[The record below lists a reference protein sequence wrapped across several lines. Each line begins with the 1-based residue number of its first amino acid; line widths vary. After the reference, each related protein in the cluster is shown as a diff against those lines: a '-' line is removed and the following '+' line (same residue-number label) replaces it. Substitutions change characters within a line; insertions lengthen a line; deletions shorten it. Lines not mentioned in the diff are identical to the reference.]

1 MSDWP
6 VRLVFALRWKDF
18 ISLAIEKGK
27 ENLQEVFDR
36 VKWLIL
42 AVEYLKGLQGR
53 SIRHQNVCV
62 CSCMSCFFTVVIPTA
77 LDKNG
82 ALIIY
87 HTLVILFPINTSI
100 ESYSSQVR
108 VYHPKS
114 PITMPCVR
122 VKYFHCS
129 QFSAVRVRV
138 KMAANVFRK
147 TIRINASVLRAT
159 VVHTASK
166 KPRQVK
172 VVRILL
178 SFHTIV
184 KKHRTKWI
192 IIIITIIIAKWN
204 RRNFYLVYKTY
215 GFS

>member
-18 ISLAIEKGK
+18 TSLAIEKGK

-42 AVEYLKGLQGR
+42 AVEYLKGFQGR

-82 ALIIY
+82 ALIVY

-100 ESYSSQVR
+100 ESYSSQVLNLQ
-108 VYHPKS
+108 S
-114 PITMPCVR
+114 LC
-122 VKYFHCS
+122 
-129 QFSAVRVRV
+129 
-138 KMAANVFRK
+138 
-147 TIRINASVLRAT
+147 
-159 VVHTASK
+159 
-166 KPRQVK
+166 
-172 VVRILL
+172 
-178 SFHTIV
+178 
-184 KKHRTKWI
+184 
-192 IIIITIIIAKWN
+192 
-204 RRNFYLVYKTY
+204 LVYVLNIFTAASSLRCQFVSKWRQMY
-215 GFS
+215 SGKRYE

>member
-1 MSDWP
+1 MSISKASK
-6 VRLVFALRWKDF
+6 VAQSGTKTFVYVAACLVFF
-18 ISLAIEKGK
+18 
-27 ENLQEVFDR
+27 N
-36 VKWLIL
+36 
-42 AVEYLKGLQGR
+42 
-53 SIRHQNVCV
+53 
-62 CSCMSCFFTVVIPTA
+62 VVIPTA

-82 ALIIY
+82 VLIIY
-87 HTLVILFPINTSI
+87 HTLVKLFPINTSI
-100 ESYSSQVR
+100 ESCSSQVR

-129 QFSAVRVRV
+129 QFSTVPVRV
-138 KMAANVFRK
+138 KMVANVFRK

-178 SFHTIV
+178 LFHTII